1 MAETAGAAGR
11 YAAPGF
17 QTRIGLGQL
26 ETGGRLPAPS
36 IRSVGTA
43 VAGRSYSQS
52 DLLDHFGVCD
62 PKVARL
68 FRSSGI
74 RRRFLTLPA
83 PGPDGRPAE
92 ESPGD
97 LRDKHQRIALDI
109 GSRAIRTCLE
119 RAGLASGNVDYLC
132 CVTTTGLLTPG
143 LSALLLR
150 EMELPPSIQRLD
162 IVGMGCHAAMN
173 ALTAARAWC
182 VANPGAVAVVLC
194 AEVCSAA
201 YVFDS
206 TMRTAV
212 VNSLFGDG
220 AAAVALSQRPAGGAA
235 RGWEGGGG
243 PVPHLLS
250 SAGQV
255 IVSAADAMRYDWD
268 DRQGRLSFFLDP
280 QIPYVIGAHVEEVV
294 DRLLAGAG
302 LRRSAVRHW
311 LVHGG
316 GKKVVDAV
324 RVNLRLT
331 RHDVRHTTA
340 VLRDYGNLSSGSV
353 LFAYERLVEEGT
365 VRAGDYG
372 VIMAMGPGSTI
383 ETALVR
389 WEEEA

>member
-1 MAETAGAAGR
+1 MTVS
-11 YAAPGF
+11 
-17 QTRIGLGQL
+17 GLLGD
-26 ETGGRLPAPS
+26 GGHSPVPS

-43 VAGRSYSQS
+43 VAGCGYSQS
-52 DLLDHFGVCD
+52 DLLDHFAVTD
-62 PKVARL
+62 PKIVRL
-68 FRSSGI
+68 FHASGI
-74 RRRFLTLPA
+74 RRRFLTLPERGSGGS
-83 PGPDGRPAE
+83 PSV
-92 ESPGD
+92 ESPGR
-97 LRDKHQRIALDI
+97 LRAKHQRVALDM
-109 GSRAIRTCLE
+109 GGRALRACLD
-119 RAGLASGNVDYLC
+119 RAGLGVRQVGYLC

-150 EMELPPSIQRLD
+150 ELELPSTVERLD

-173 ALTAARAWC
+173 ALAAARSWC
-182 VANPGAVAVVLC
+182 VANPGSVAVVVC

-220 AAAVALSQRPAGGAA
+220 AAAVALTCRPAGAA
-235 RGWEGGGG
+235 QKRDAER

-250 SAGQV
+250 SASQV
-255 IVSAADAMRYDWD
+255 IMSAADAMRYDWD
-268 DRQGRLSFFLDP
+268 DQQGRLSFFLDP

-331 RHDVRHTTA
+331 RSDVRHTMA

-353 LFAYERLVEEGT
+353 LFSYERLVDEG
-365 VRAGDYG
+365 VARVGDYG
-372 VIMAMGPGSTI
+372 VLMAMGPGSTI

-389 WEEEA
+389 WEEA

>member
-1 MAETAGAAGR
+1 MNVSRALVSCGR
-11 YAAPGF
+11 
-17 QTRIGLGQL
+17 
-26 ETGGRLPAPS
+26 PAPA

-43 VAGRSYSQS
+43 VAGRAYSQP
-52 DLLDHFGVCD
+52 DLLEHFGVSD
-62 PKVARL
+62 PKIARL
-68 FRSSGI
+68 FRASGI
-74 RRRFLTLPA
+74 RRRFLTLPT
-83 PGPDGRPAE
+83 PGPDGRQAE

-97 LRDKHQRIALDI
+97 LRDKHQRVALEM
-109 GSRAIRTCLE
+109 GGQAIRTCLD
-119 RAGLASGNVDYLC
+119 RAAFGPEEVGYLC

-150 EMELPPSIQRLD
+150 DMQLPASAQRLD

-173 ALTAARAWC
+173 ALAAARAWC
-182 VANPGAVAVVLC
+182 MANPEAVAVVLC

-201 YVFDS
+201 YVYDS
-206 TMRTAV
+206 TVRTAV

-220 AAAVALSQRPAGGAA
+220 AAAVALTCRPAGAA
-235 RGWEGGGG
+235 RERDGG
-243 PVPHLLS
+243 PRPVPRLLS
-250 SAGQV
+250 SASRV
-255 IVSAADAMRYDWD
+255 IVEAAEAMRYDWD

-331 RHDVRHTTA
+331 RHDVRHTMG

-353 LFAYERLVEEGT
+353 LFSYERLVEEGAA
-365 VRAGDYG
+365 REGDYG
-372 VIMAMGPGSTI
+372 VVMAMGPGSAI

-389 WEEEA
+389 WEKEA